1 MMMESG
7 IEENEKI
14 AICEGIMYT
23 IKTENFILTLTPV
36 ANSVMIDVW
45 SEGFSAESCFDTEE
59 ILIAGFVSQLN
70 EMYQKLDGS
79 AIIQDLYET
88 DSYIE
93 FIAQKRG
100 HITVRGKITRSRNRY
115 TQQLTFENEI
125 EQTYLRDFVSALTA
139 DYAKY
144 AEQ

>member
-1 MMMESG
+1 
-7 IEENEKI
+7 
-14 AICEGIMYT
+14 MYT

-59 ILIAGFVSQLN
+59 ALISDFASQLN

-100 HITVRGKITRSRNRY
+100 HITVRGKITRSRNRH

>member
-1 MMMESG
+1 
-7 IEENEKI
+7 
-14 AICEGIMYT
+14 
-23 IKTENFILTLTPV
+23 
-36 ANSVMIDVW
+36 MINVW

-59 ILIAGFVSQLN
+59 ALIADFVSQLN

-100 HITVRGKITRSRNRY
+100 YIAVRGQITWSRNRH
-115 TQQLTFENEI
+115 TQQLTLENEI

>member
-1 MMMESG
+1 
-7 IEENEKI
+7 
-14 AICEGIMYT
+14 MYT
-23 IKTENFILTLTPV
+23 IKTESFALELTPV
-36 ANSVMIDVW
+36 ADFIKIKVC
-45 SEGFSAESCFDTEE
+45 SEGFSSESCFDTEDL
-59 ILIAGFVSQLN
+59 LITDFAFQLN
-70 EMYQKLDGS
+70 EMYKKLDGS

-100 HITVRGKITRSRNRY
+100 YIAVRGQITWSRNRH

>member
-1 MMMESG
+1 
-7 IEENEKI
+7 
-14 AICEGIMYT
+14 MYT
-23 IKTENFILTLTPV
+23 IKAENFILTLRPV

-45 SEGFSAESCFDTEE
+45 SKGFSAESCFDTEE
-59 ILIAGFVSQLN
+59 ALIADFASQLN
-70 EMYQKLDGS
+70 EMYQKLEGS

-100 HITVRGKITRSRNRY
+100 HIAVRGQITCTRDRH

-125 EQTYLRDFVSALTA
+125 EQTYFRDFVTALTA

>member
-1 MMMESG
+1 
-7 IEENEKI
+7 
-14 AICEGIMYT
+14 MYR

-36 ANSVMIDVW
+36 VNSVMINVW

-59 ILIAGFVSQLN
+59 ALIADFVSQLN

-100 HITVRGKITRSRNRY
+100 YIAVRGQITWSRNRH
-115 TQQLTFENEI
+115 TQQLTFENEV

-139 DYAKY
+139 DYAKN

>member
-1 MMMESG
+1 
-7 IEENEKI
+7 
-14 AICEGIMYT
+14 MYT

-93 FIAQKRG
+93 FIDQKRG
-100 HITVRGKITRSRNRY
+100 HIAVKGQITCTRNRH

>member
-1 MMMESG
+1 
-7 IEENEKI
+7 
-14 AICEGIMYT
+14 MYT
-23 IKTENFILTLTPV
+23 IKTENVILTLTPV
-36 ANSVMIDVW
+36 ANSVMINVW
-45 SEGFSAESCFDTEE
+45 SEGFSAESCFDTEDV
-59 ILIAGFVSQLN
+59 LIAGFASQLN

-88 DSYIE
+88 DSYIQ

-100 HITVRGKITRSRNRY
+100 HIAVRGQIIWIRNRH

-125 EQTYLRDFVSALTA
+125 EQTYLRDFVRALTA

>member
-1 MMMESG
+1 
-7 IEENEKI
+7 
-14 AICEGIMYT
+14 MYT

-36 ANSVMIDVW
+36 ANSVMIDVR
-45 SEGFSAESCFDTEE
+45 SDGFSAESCFDTEE
-59 ILIAGFVSQLN
+59 ALLADFASHLN

-93 FIAQKRG
+93 FVAQKRG
-100 HITVRGKITRSRNRY
+100 HITVRGQITCSRNRH

>member
-1 MMMESG
+1 
-7 IEENEKI
+7 
-14 AICEGIMYT
+14 MYT

-100 HITVRGKITRSRNRY
+100 HITVRGQIIRVRDRH
-115 TQQLTFENEI
+115 TQQLTLESEI
-125 EQTYLRDFVSALTA
+125 EQTYLRDFARAFAA
-139 DYAKY
+139 DYSEY
-144 AEQ
+144 AEK

>member
-1 MMMESG
+1 
-7 IEENEKI
+7 
-14 AICEGIMYT
+14 MYT

-36 ANSVMIDVW
+36 ANSVMINVW

-59 ILIAGFVSQLN
+59 ALIAGFASQLN

-88 DSYIE
+88 DSYIV

-100 HITVRGKITRSRNRY
+100 HIAVRGEITWTRNRH

-125 EQTYLRDFVSALTA
+125 EQTYLRDFVRALTA

>member
-1 MMMESG
+1 MLR
-7 IEENEKI
+7 
-14 AICEGIMYT
+14 
-23 IKTENFILTLTPV
+23 FTPV
-36 ANSVMIDVW
+36 ANAVMIDVR
-45 SEGFSAESCFDTEE
+45 SEGFSAESCFDTEDA
-59 ILIAGFVSQLN
+59 LLADFAAQLN
-70 EMYQKLDGS
+70 EMYQKLEGS
-79 AIIQDLYET
+79 AFIQDLYET

-100 HITVRGKITRSRNRY
+100 HITVRGQITWSRNRH

-144 AEQ
+144 AEH

>member
-1 MMMESG
+1 
-7 IEENEKI
+7 
-14 AICEGIMYT
+14 
-23 IKTENFILTLTPV
+23 
-36 ANSVMIDVW
+36 MINVW
-45 SEGFSAESCFDTEE
+45 SEGFSAESCFDTEDV
-59 ILIAGFVSQLN
+59 LIADFASQLN

-93 FIAQKRG
+93 FIAQKCG
-100 HITVRGKITRSRNRY
+100 HITVRGQIIWSRNRH
-115 TQQLTFENEI
+115 TQQLTFENEV

-139 DYAKY
+139 DYAKN